1 MAEMKNR
8 NISLAYCKAMHF
20 SLCID
25 SENEMRIKFKQLLI
39 TFSSIKKCI
48 K

>member
-20 SLCID
+20 SLLLLKLLVDLID
-25 SENEMRIKFKQLLI
+25 LLMHR
-39 TFSSIKKCI
+39 
-48 K
+48 